1 MKIDITFEQALA
13 KASPRLREKMIKTV
27 ELLRKAEKLALK
39 YDADNG
45 YWLAFSCG
53 KDSQCLYHMAQL
65 AGVKFKAHFS
75 PTSCDPPQVIRFCKT
90 KYPEVEII
98 PPKTSIYKAAVEM
111 ACLPTMRI
119 RYCCALF
126 KEGHGSGRVTL
137 TGVRKSESIKR
148 SKRHEVEVSNHKFS
162 GDLDEFTAYSE
173 KRIKKILKHVNQD
186 QFAEVNESEVRCISG
201 KDKIIINPIIDFTD
215 DNVWEFLNDI
225 VAVPHC
231 ELYDPPYNKKRI
243 GCILCP
249 MSSYKNKLQDCEDY
263 PHIKAKW
270 LKVIKLIRGGE
281 SDSTE
286 YGPQHTYNVWGGEI
300 SRMGFPIHAKSDG
313 AESYEQKNGENYP
326 FCDSPDMGLTDEEKE
341 DYICEKIFQWWISGK
356 SYDKWFAEEFLQ
368 QKLNFDS

>member
-13 KASPRLREKMIKTV
+13 KASPSLREKMIKTV
-27 ELLRKAEKLALK
+27 GLLRKAEKLALK

-53 KDSQCLYHMAQL
+53 KDSQCLYHMTQL
-65 AGVKFKAHFS
+65 ACVKFKAHFS
-75 PTSCDPPQVIRFCKT
+75 PTSCDPPQAIRFCKT

-111 ACLPTMRI
+111 ACLPMMRV

-162 GDLDEFTAYSE
+162 GDLDDFTAYSE

-186 QFAEVNESEVRCISG
+186 QFGEAKETEIRCISG
-201 KDKIIINPIIDFTD
+201 KDKIIVNPIIDWTESD
-215 DNVWEFLNDI
+215 VWEFLNN
-225 VAVPHC
+225 VVEVPHC

-270 LKVIKLIRGGE
+270 LKVIKLIRGGRIRLE
-281 SDSTE
+281 
-286 YGPQHTYNVWGGEI
+286 GVWGLNIPTTYGGG
-300 SRMGFPIHAKSDG
+300 GFPEWASQYTRNQTERNRMNKRMERII
-313 AESYEQKNGENYP
+313 P
-326 FCDSPDMGLTDEEKE
+326 FAIAPTWG
-341 DYICEKIFQWWISGK
+341 
-356 SYDKWFAEEFLQ
+356 
-368 QKLNFDS
+368 